1 MKTKPRPIIEWLN
14 ELPELIRE
22 AAIKEHIKNKFP
34 FQKTAYSM
42 SSAIMRAFKWNK
54 SQLGFDFWAKLYRDA
69 LYHEQNNLKLPK

>member
-1 MKTKPRPIIEWLN
+1 MKHTPRPIIEWLN
-14 ELPELIRE
+14 ELPELIRTT
-22 AAIKEHIKNKFP
+22 AIKEHIENKFE

-69 LYHEQNNLKLPK
+69 LYHEQNNLKLPR